1 MFGKKECYLCGGK
14 LSNGRCTECGLD
26 NTKVER
32 KTYRLNEESSQKKM
46 RYTGGN
52 DSKREERIQSSAPV
66 PSAGGKY
73 SSPSGNIYTAR
84 GSQNTGGPAYAPNMP
99 GNRPRQI
106 PRKPVKRRRGGCLL
120 AIVIVGVML
129 VAVAGPLFYA
139 VQDIYYDITDGQ
151 GFFESIVDEDSTEYD
166 YDPYEYVERELS
178 ETGESF
184 GAELTGGEYTVGTH
198 IPEGTYTVELM
209 DGTGSMNITDDENGI
224 YLYEY
229 FGYEEE
235 YEEITYKEDVRLY
248 TGAVVSIDP
257 GVSLHFQ
264 TENGQTELVQWEEN
278 PLTDSVVLEAG
289 IEYIAGEDFPAG
301 VYDLSGSPWSE
312 VQYEVYIGDV
322 YDDEELNYEIT
333 YLYFEEGEQGSY
345 YRNAVLPEG
354 TSIISED
361 MLNMA
366 PSEKITDQD
375 YAGYYSYY

>member
-26 NTKVER
+26 NTRIKR
-32 KTYRLNEESSQKKM
+32 KTYRLNEGSSQKKI

-52 DSKREERIQSSAPV
+52 ESKREERTQRSSHA
-66 PSAGGKY
+66 STAGGKA
-73 SSPSGNIYTAR
+73 SSASGNVYTAR
-84 GSQNTGGPAYAPNMP
+84 NGQNTYGPVYMSNMS
-99 GNRPRQI
+99 GNRPQQI
-106 PRKPVKRRRGGCLL
+106 PRRQVKGRRGGCLL
-120 AIVIVGVML
+120 AIVIAGILL
-129 VAVAGPLFYA
+129 VAASGPLFYA

-151 GFFESIVDEDSTEYD
+151 SFFGSAADEDYIEYE

-178 ETGESF
+178 EVGETYST
-184 GAELTGGEYTVGTH
+184 ELTGGEYTVGTH
-198 IPEGTYTVELM
+198 IPEGAYTVELM
-209 DGTGSMNITDDENGI
+209 DGTGSMNISDDENGI

-235 YEEITYKEDVRLY
+235 YEEITYKDDVRLY
-248 TGAVVSIDP
+248 DGAVVSITP
-257 GVSLHFQ
+257 GVRLNFQ
-264 TENGQTELVQWEEN
+264 TENGQTELVEWEEN

-289 IEYIAGEDFPAG
+289 VKYIAGEDFPAG
-301 VYDLSGSPWSE
+301 VYNLSGNPWTE

-322 YDDEELNYEIT
+322 YDDEELNYEIN
-333 YLYFEEGEQGSY
+333 YVYFEEGEQGMH

-361 MLNMA
+361 KLTMD

-375 YAGYYSYY
+375 YAGYYSY